1 VNSIAF
7 SSFSARNDFGERD
20 RICSPER
27 RRTASGSLTMRT
39 NESFRMMNTESE
51 RTKKAEEDDDDED
64 GEKEIEDLSAGEEV
78 QRERRRRKLIEAND
92 VVNEEQGNFLDK
104 AYAVVSFN
112 RETADFCEE
121 EDRKYVLPGRHFDVP
136 IRIDIAHRVVR
147 WQLARK
153 RGVSTAKTKSRGEV
167 SGTTRKARPQ
177 KGGGRARVGSLRA
190 PQMRGGGTAHGPVPR
205 DFEHKLQ
212 KKVRRLGLQVA
223 LSAKAAEG
231 RLVIVDSLD
240 GFCDTGK
247 TKEFKNTLGKILSGN
262 GEIFTIGSSDTTTTE
277 KNNFSA
283 LIADSDYS
291 GEETKQGILF
301 RRGSDNIENIHVMPQ
316 VGLNVYSILKHRCL
330 IITRK
335 ALDDLI
341 SRLDKPIKR

>member
-1 VNSIAF
+1 
-7 SSFSARNDFGERD
+7 
-20 RICSPER
+20 
-27 RRTASGSLTMRT
+27 
-39 NESFRMMNTESE
+39 
-51 RTKKAEEDDDDED
+51 
-64 GEKEIEDLSAGEEV
+64 
-78 QRERRRRKLIEAND
+78 
-92 VVNEEQGNFLDK
+92 
-104 AYAVVSFN
+104 
-112 RETADFCEE
+112 
-121 EDRKYVLPGRHFDVP
+121 
-136 IRIDIAHRVVR
+136 
-147 WQLARK
+147 
-153 RGVSTAKTKSRGEV
+153 
-167 SGTTRKARPQ
+167 
-177 KGGGRARVGSLRA
+177 
-190 PQMRGGGTAHGPVPR
+190 MRGGGTAHGPVPR